1 MIAALAL
8 LTLPA
13 AAEPAPVGG
22 CVLIVGGEETVAE
35 ADSPFVADPQPLP
48 DDERTVTLVIE
59 CKYRTPSSTSD
70 AGTTMA
76 TIEDTFI
83 FELTGD
89 DIATV
94 RALVNGLPEPLDDE
108 YAVK

>member
-8 LTLPA
+8 LALPA
-13 AAEPAPVGG
+13 AGNPAPVGG
-22 CVLIVGGEETVAE
+22 CALVIGGENTVAE

-48 DDERTVTLVIE
+48 DDDRTVTLVLE
-59 CKYRTPSSTSD
+59 CKYRTPSTTSD
-70 AGTTMA
+70 GSATMI
-76 TIEDTFI
+76 TVEDTFL

-94 RALVNGLPEPLDDE
+94 RALVNGLPAPVEDE
-108 YAVK
+108 YVVK